1 MQHGNIHVV
10 QQMPKTGRKMRSP
23 THNWQVRAKPFV
35 LQPVCIAPV
44 LPGETMKN
52 IMFQSRVVV
61 DPIKNPLI
69 GWWKEYYWFYV
80 KIRDLPATER
90 ATLIDMFINPTTS
103 TTGLHTAAKTDTY
116 HGDATSI
123 DFTNLCLT
131 AVTESYFRDE
141 GESRAT
147 AELNSMPLVKAEG
160 PGWMD
165 SLVDTT
171 TLPDGGAIAGGTTA
185 EETNRLLDT
194 WEYLRKMNFIDMTFE
209 DYCRSYG
216 VNIPREED
224 LNVPELIRYVKEWSY
239 PVNHVEPTTGVP
251 SSAVSWAIRE
261 RIDKD
266 RYFKE
271 PGFIFGVTVTRPK
284 VYFSRQ
290 LGSLTDQMGEAFNW
304 LPAIMSEQPETSLK
318 EFANNAGLLTTPTN
332 GYWVDFRDL
341 FVYGDQFV
349 NFSLA
354 STDAGMVALPT
365 VGLNK
370 RYVSSTDIDGLF
382 GNAVGGFNLVREDGT
397 ARLSILGTQVD
408 QT

>member
-1 MQHGNIHVV
+1 MQQASIKVV
-10 QQMPKTGRKMRSP
+10 QSIPKVGRKWRNP
-23 THNWQVRAKPFV
+23 VHNWQVRAKPWV
-35 LQPVCIAPV
+35 IQPVMIAPV
-44 LPGETMKN
+44 LPGETLKN
-52 IMFQSRVVV
+52 ILFQSRVVT
-61 DPIKNPLI
+61 DPIRNPLI
-69 GWWKEYYWFYV
+69 GWWKEYYFFYV
-80 KIRDLPATER
+80 KIRDLPSTER
-90 ATLIDMFINPTTS
+90 ATLIDMFINPTTATS
-103 TTGLHTAAKTDTY
+103 GLHTAAKTDTY

-131 AVTESYFRDE
+131 AVTERFFRDE

-147 AELNSMPLVKAEG
+147 AELNSMPLAKADG

-171 TLPDGGAIAGGTTA
+171 SLPDGGVIAGGSTA
-185 EETNRLLDT
+185 EETNRLLDAYQ
-194 WEYLRKMNFIDMTFE
+194 YLRSMNFIDMTFE

-216 VNIPREED
+216 VNIPQADEE
-224 LNVPELIRYVKEWSY
+224 NVPELIRYVREWSY

-261 RIDKD
+261 RVDKD
-266 RYFKE
+266 RFFKE

-284 VYFSRQ
+284 VYFNRQ
-290 LGSLTDQMGEAFNW
+290 LGNLVDQMGEAFNW
-304 LPAIMSEQPETSLK
+304 LPALMNDQPETSLK
-318 EFANNAGLLTTPTN
+318 EFANTAGLLTQPTN

-341 FVYGDQFV
+341 FLYGDQFV

-354 STDAGMVALPT
+354 ATDAGMVALPT

-370 RYVSSTDIDGLF
+370 RYVSTTDIDGLF
-382 GNAVGGFNLVREDGT
+382 ADTSTPDALVREDGT
-397 ARLSILGTQVD
+397 AKLSILGRQVD

>member
-1 MQHGNIHVV
+1 MQHGGVHVV
-10 QQMPKTGRKMRSP
+10 QTLPKTSRKMRTP
-23 THNWQVRAKPFV
+23 THNWSVRAKPFV
-35 LQPVCIAPV
+35 IQPICIAPV
-44 LPGETMKN
+44 LPGETLKN
-52 IMFQSRVVV
+52 IMFQARVVT
-61 DPIKNPLI
+61 DPIRNPVI

-90 ATLIDMFINPTTS
+90 ATLIDMFINPTTA

-123 DFTNLCLT
+123 DYVNLCLT
-131 AVTESYFRDE
+131 AVTERFFRDE

-147 AELNSMPLVKAEG
+147 AELNNMPLAKAEG

-171 TLPDGGAIAGGTTA
+171 TLPDGGAIAGGSTA
-185 EETNRLLDT
+185 EETNRLLDAYQ
-194 WEYLRKMNFIDMTFE
+194 YLRSMNFIDMTFE

-216 VNIPREED
+216 VNIPQEEEEH
-224 LNVPELIRYVKEWSY
+224 VPELIRYVKEWSY

-251 SSAVSWAIRE
+251 ASAVSWAVRE
-261 RIDKD
+261 RVDKD
-266 RYFKE
+266 RFFKE

-290 LGSLTDQMGEAFNW
+290 LGNTVDQMGEAFNW
-304 LPAIMSEQPETSLK
+304 LPALMRDNPETSLK
-318 EFANNAGLLTTPTN
+318 ELANNAGHLSTPTN
-332 GYWVDFRDL
+332 GYWFDFRDL
-341 FVYGDQFV
+341 LLYGDQFV

-354 STDAGMVALPT
+354 ATDGNFVALPT
-365 VGLNK
+365 VALNK
-370 RYVSSTDIDGLF
+370 RYVSSTDIDNLF
-382 GNAVGGFNLVREDGT
+382 ADLTTPDALVREDGT
-397 ARLSILGTQVD
+397 ARISILGGQTD